1 MKTKNQS
8 SLPSKYWL
16 IIVIVICVILMGV
29 ERITGGNGPISFI
42 ANYTVIPMQKG
53 IGYVGRYMSDLS
65 DNFETLQ
72 DMKKENKKLQ
82 SKVDDLTI
90 DNTRLRQDQYELE
103 RLREL
108 YKLDENYS
116 DYKKIGAHVI
126 SNSGSNWFSDF
137 TIDKG
142 SKDGIKKNC
151 NVLAGSGL
159 VGIVTEVGPHY
170 ARVRSIIDDESNI
183 SAMLLSTSDTCVV
196 RGDLKQMENGRIR
209 FEKLA
214 NNDNKI
220 EVGEQ
225 VVTSHVSD
233 RFLQGL
239 FIGYVSDV
247 KVDSNNLTRSGYIT
261 PVVDF
266 SKLHEVLVITTTK
279 SELIKQEY
287 ISGNRLELTFDMP
300 LGEIVID
307 FYDKLKSISK
317 GYASFDYHLH
327 DFRES
332 RLVKLDILLNG
343 ESVDALSTLTHADNA
358 VTFGRRM
365 CEKLKELI
373 PRQQFDI
380 AIQAAI
386 GAKIIARETIKAV
399 RKDVTAKCY
408 GGDIS
413 RKRKLLE
420 KQKKGKKRMKQ
431 IGSVEVP
438 QKAFLAVLKLD

>member
-183 SAMLLSTSDTCVV
+183 SAMLLSTSDTCIV
-196 RGDLKQMENGRIR
+196 RGDLKLASDGRLR

-214 NNDNKI
+214 NNGNEI

-225 VVTSHVSD
+225 VVTAHVSD
-233 RFLQGL
+233 RFVQGL
-239 FIGYVSDV
+239 FIGYISELEL
-247 KVDSNNLTRSGYIT
+247 DSNKLTYSGYIT
-261 PVVDF
+261 PAVDF
-266 SKLHEVLVITTTK
+266 SKLQEVLVITSTK
-279 SELIKQEY
+279 DD
-287 ISGNRLELTFDMP
+287 LTAQSAA
-300 LGEIVID
+300 
-307 FYDKLKSISK
+307 K
-317 GYASFDYHLH
+317 
-327 DFRES
+327 
-332 RLVKLDILLNG
+332 
-343 ESVDALSTLTHADNA
+343 
-358 VTFGRRM
+358 
-365 CEKLKELI
+365 KE
-373 PRQQFDI
+373 
-380 AIQAAI
+380 
-386 GAKIIARETIKAV
+386 E
-399 RKDVTAKCY
+399 
-408 GGDIS
+408 
-413 RKRKLLE
+413 
-420 KQKKGKKRMKQ
+420 
-431 IGSVEVP
+431 
-438 QKAFLAVLKLD
+438 